1 MNRFSEPTLEILTK
15 AGGYPDRKVD
25 VRVTLSFL
33 ESRDFQVSTP
43 VKEVLERFG
52 GLVYKCGDGD
62 PPENFIIIPEDQLG
76 EGVTKI
82 HFKRYD
88 VLIGEYLIV
97 IGSVYR
103 ENALLFMSESGKVYG
118 AHDDYYIW
126 KFGDNIDAAIN
137 NLCECKEFKLI
148 HQE

>member
-1 MNRFSEPTLEILTK
+1 MVPRSK
-15 AGGYPDRKVD
+15 SGCACD
-25 VRVTLSFL
+25 LSFL

-43 VKEVLERFG
+43 VKEALERFG
-52 GLVYKCGDGD
+52 GLVHECGDGD

-82 HFKRYD
+82 NFKRYD

-103 ENALLFMSESGKVYG
+103 ENALLFMSDSGKVYG

-126 KFGDNIDAAIN
+126 KFGDNLDEAIT

>member
-1 MNRFSEPTLEILTK
+1 MNRFSERTLGILTK
-15 AGGYPDRKVD
+15 AGWHPERKVD
-25 VRVTLSFL
+25 VSATLSFL

-43 VKEVLERFG
+43 VKEALERFG
-52 GLVYKCGDGD
+52 GLVCEFLDGGEG
-62 PPENFIIIPEDQLG
+62 ENFIIIPESQFR
-76 EGVTKI
+76 EGVTKV

-103 ENALLFMSESGKVYG
+103 ENALLFMSDSGKVYG

-126 KFGDNIDAAIN
+126 KFGDNIDEAIS
-137 NLCECKEFKLI
+137 NLCECQEFKLI